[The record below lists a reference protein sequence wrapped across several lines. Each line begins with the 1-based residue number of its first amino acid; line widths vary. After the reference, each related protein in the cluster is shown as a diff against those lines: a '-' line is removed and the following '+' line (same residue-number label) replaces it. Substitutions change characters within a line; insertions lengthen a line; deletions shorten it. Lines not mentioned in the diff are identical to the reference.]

1 MTESG
6 AASHPGVS
14 SSPRSPASFR
24 VLVTDPIAAE
34 GIDRLR
40 SAATVELHRH
50 PSSEALLQLI
60 AEADALVVR
69 SETRVTA
76 EVIGAGRRLK
86 VIGRAGVGV
95 DNIDVAA
102 ATRSGV
108 IVVNSAE
115 GNTIAA
121 AEHTVAMLLS
131 LSRNI
136 PAADAS
142 LRRGEWRRGDFVGV
156 EIYNKTLGVVGLGKI
171 GREVAR
177 RCRGL
182 GMRVLASDA
191 FVTPEQAERA
201 GVELVALEELLQ
213 RSDYISV
220 HTPLTRETRG
230 MLGEQQFAMMQPG
243 VRVIN
248 CARGGIVDE
257 AALLQAV
264 ESGRVAGAALDVF
277 GQEPPP
283 SDLPLL
289 RHPRIVVTPHLGA
302 STQEAQVN
310 VALDVADQ
318 VLAVL
323 QGRPPRSAVNM
334 PAVSPE
340 EYARLE
346 PYLRLGGKI
355 GRLQA
360 QLAEGP
366 VRAVQAEY
374 SGDLIEMEVQP
385 ITRAIL
391 MGLLQAIMPESIN
404 IVNAPVVAESR
415 GIRVTESKLAGETDL
430 GGSSGA
436 LSPIGANR
444 IVVAVETG
452 RRRAVSG
459 SVLATGEIR
468 IEAID
473 QFRVDLVPEGYLL
486 FCQHVD
492 RPGIIG
498 AVGTLLG
505 DNGINIAQMYVGRE
519 GIRKR
524 ALMVVSLDDP
534 VPEPL
539 LAELRR
545 VIEAEAVTLVEL

>member
-1 MTESG
+1 
-6 AASHPGVS
+6 
-14 SSPRSPASFR
+14 
-24 VLVTDPIAAE
+24 
-34 GIDRLR
+34 
-40 SAATVELHRH
+40 VEVYNKV
-50 PSSEALLQLI
+50 AG
-60 AEADALVVR
+60 
-69 SETRVTA
+69 
-76 EVIGAGRRLK
+76 VIGL
-86 VIGRAGVGV
+86 
-95 DNIDVAA
+95 
-102 ATRSGV
+102 
-108 IVVNSAE
+108 
-115 GNTIAA
+115 GNT
-121 AEHTVAMLLS
+121 
-131 LSRNI
+131 
-136 PAADAS
+136 
-142 LRRGEWRRGDFVGV
+142 
-156 EIYNKTLGVVGLGKI
+156 

-182 GMRVLASDA
+182 GMRVLALDP
-191 FVTPEQAERA
+191 FVTPEQAERT
-201 GVELVALEELLQ
+201 GVELVDLEELLR

-220 HTPLTRETRG
+220 HTHLTPQTRG
-230 MLGEQQFAMMQPG
+230 MLGERQFAMMRPG
-243 VRVIN
+243 VRIIN

-257 AALLQAV
+257 AALQQAL
-264 ESGRVAGAALDVF
+264 ESGHVAGAALDVF
-277 GQEPPP
+277 AQEPPP
-283 SDLPLL
+283 ADHPLL
-289 RHPRIVVTPHLGA
+289 RDPRVVVTPHLGA

-310 VALDVADQ
+310 VAVDIADQ

-346 PYLRLGGKI
+346 PFLRLGGKM

-360 QLAEGP
+360 QLLEGP
-366 VRAVQAEY
+366 VRAVQVEY

-391 MGLLQAIMPESIN
+391 MGLLQPIMPESIN

-415 GIRVTESKLAGETDL
+415 GIRVTESKLAGEADL
-430 GGSSGA
+430 SGPAGS
-436 LSPIGANR
+436 LPPIGANR
-444 IVVAVETG
+444 IVVTVETG

-459 SVLATGEIR
+459 SVLHSGEIR

-486 FCQHVD
+486 FCQHID

-519 GIRKR
+519 GIRRR

-534 VPEPL
+534 VPGPL
-539 LAELRR
+539 LDEIRR
-545 VIEAEAVTLVEL
+545 VIEAEVVTLIEL

>member
-1 MTESG
+1 VIVDRDAPCTG
-6 AASHPGVS
+6 AC
-14 SSPRSPASFR
+14 RI
-24 VLVTDPIAAE
+24 LVADKIAAE
-34 GIDRLR
+34 GIARLEQ
-40 SAATVELHRH
+40 AAAVDVATGLSVEQ
-50 PSSEALLQLI
+50 LQGKI
-60 AEADALVVR
+60 GDYDALVVR
-69 SETRVTA
+69 SETQVTEPIIA
-76 EVIGAGRRLK
+76 AGRRLK

-95 DNIDVAA
+95 DNIDVTA

-108 IVVNSAE
+108 VVVNSAQ
-115 GNTIAA
+115 GNTTAA
-121 AEHTVAMLLS
+121 AEHAVAMLLS
-131 LSRNI
+131 LSRKI

-156 EIYNKTLGVVGLGKI
+156 EVYNKVVGVIGLGNT

-182 GMRVLASDA
+182 GMRVLALDP

-201 GVELVALEELLQ
+201 GVELVELEDLLR

-220 HTPLTRETRG
+220 HTHLTPQTRG
-230 MLGEQQFAMMQPG
+230 MLGERQFAMMRPG
-243 VRVIN
+243 VRIIN

-257 AALLQAV
+257 AALQQAL
-264 ESGRVAGAALDVF
+264 EAGHVAGAALDVF
-277 GQEPPP
+277 DQEPPP
-283 SDLPLL
+283 ADHPLL
-289 RHPRIVVTPHLGA
+289 RDPRVVVTPHLGA

-323 QGRPPRSAVNM
+323 AGRPPRSAVNM

-346 PYLRLGGKI
+346 PYLRLGDKI

-391 MGLLQAIMPESIN
+391 LGLLRPIMPESIN

-415 GIRVTESKLAGETDL
+415 GIRVTESKLAGEAVAPPE
-430 GGSSGA
+430 GWSGA
-436 LSPIGANR
+436 PAGALPPFAANR
-444 IVVAVETG
+444 IVVTVESG

-459 SVLATGEIR
+459 SVLAPSEIR

-498 AVGTLLG
+498 SVGTLLG

-519 GIRKR
+519 GPRKR

-534 VPEPL
+534 VPETV
-539 LAELRR
+539 LAEMRR
-545 VIEAEAVTLVEL
+545 VIEAESMTLVEL